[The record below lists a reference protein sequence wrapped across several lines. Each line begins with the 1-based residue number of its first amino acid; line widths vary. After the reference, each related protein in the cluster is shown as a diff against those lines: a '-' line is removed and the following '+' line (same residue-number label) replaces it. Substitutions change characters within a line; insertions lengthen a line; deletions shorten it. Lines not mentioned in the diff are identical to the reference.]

1 MGTLVASQI
10 GNSSLGSM
18 YTVFR
23 IFFDR
28 LLAWRSYT
36 TVLLLLRFR
45 SSGLLRSGV
54 RLLAFF
60 LYRVVALA
68 APSQAPSGLRTRVRR
83 ALRAQRCAWL
93 LACCGVVALGVG
105 LVGVRAAAQGP
116 VDGAVRGHV
125 SAVCG
130 PYPHQCIARDVR
142 IHLTSAELGV
152 EREVDADDNGDFLM
166 LRLPPGEYELRAT
179 SQRSGE
185 GGVGIAGTRFEL
197 EAGDIDD
204 VTLTLGPPA
213 RTTPANGTAEAESGV
228 GLRLT
233 SVDLTGQVG
242 ELPVES
248 GEWES
253 LAELDS
259 EAHEEPSARQVEES
273 SSDDT
278 DDPASRVSAGD
289 GAAAGGLSYAG
300 LPSTQGEFSL
310 DGLSGDQSF
319 RVGPRGA
326 ATGGA
331 SSGASYNQ
339 GSVKSFRVLPRNFS
353 AQYGMVGGM
362 AVVTRAASTALHGEA
377 FFRVRESAWAAM
389 NPFSVETDYHDGVVT
404 SEGVKPQGSLMQFG
418 GEVGTPL
425 WGRKSGGAKKRR
437 RGRETQFQRAMEGR
451 EPVSLFASVEAQ
463 LHDDHIVSTPALA
476 NFFDLSADQ
485 IALLANRGVSAAQT
499 NGALNYLES
508 LMGTT
513 ARHASR
519 VQGTARVDFTPTARD
534 HVTLSYAGN
543 RSDAPAGAALGQAS
557 DAVVARGT
565 GSLGDSVVHVD
576 VGSGRWLHTI
586 SKRWNNELRGQFAY
600 DLEYQTPHAPL
611 PQEPAIGP
619 FGYAPQV
626 SIAPN
631 GFSFGTPSNLA
642 PGASGGR
649 SAYPDETR
657 LELADTMQLH
667 MGRHLLMAGA
677 DWSRIHDRIDTLS
690 AEEGAFSY
698 DSGTTNGFDGG
709 LVDWI
714 SDYTYSVNA
723 FPNGACPSIV
733 ATVHDFCFSSFTQ
746 SFGATDTQFVT
757 HNVAGFVEDAM
768 RVRSDL
774 SVTVGLRYDYTLL
787 PKPQTANPLLDAD
800 IAAIAGPI
808 HGAGIH
814 GATGTFPEDRNNF
827 GPRLGVIWSPRSVWG
842 LPARWRPKSG
852 QAFTVRLGY
861 GLFYSHIPGA
871 TVRAALVDTGED
883 STTLHVRIR
892 PTTITDCPQITTV
905 QQGFGYPCDYTT
917 EPPAAVAQTSSATV
931 FASGYRVPTVQRGTL
946 AVERSLGRRTNVR
959 VAYAMAM
966 AVQLPGS
973 TDLNISPSPGMVSYE
988 LQSVDGVLNRYKGL
1002 HEGETF
1008 VVPLYDQ
1015 RPIADIGAVTALVS
1029 NANATYH
1036 AVTAEA
1042 EVHGLR
1048 WSALRGLELRAS
1060 YTFSRSIDYA
1070 PQGSATP
1077 SMDGQFDPFHNGY
1090 DKGLSDQQFPQR
1102 FSGVLALPLH
1112 ERRGPKP
1119 VRLVLDGWRVAGIG
1133 RASSGAPYSY
1143 KIFGGTFL
1151 SGGRES
1157 INGSGGA
1164 TYLPTV
1170 GRNTLRLAPQ
1180 GKLDLRLAREI
1191 KVVRG
1196 VHANVFAEAFNVLNA
1211 ENISSVETRAFQL
1224 GTPNTIGNSTAT
1236 GPTPLI
1242 FQDAAAIAAEGLT
1255 TEMPFG
1261 TPNSSTTGTSR
1272 ERQIELGVRL
1282 QF

>member
-1 MGTLVASQI
+1 
-10 GNSSLGSM
+10 
-18 YTVFR
+18 
-23 IFFDR
+23 
-28 LLAWRSYT
+28 
-36 TVLLLLRFR
+36 
-45 SSGLLRSGV
+45 
-54 RLLAFF
+54 
-60 LYRVVALA
+60 
-68 APSQAPSGLRTRVRR
+68 
-83 ALRAQRCAWL
+83 
-93 LACCGVVALGVG
+93 
-105 LVGVRAAAQGP
+105 
-116 VDGAVRGHV
+116 
-125 SAVCG
+125 
-130 PYPHQCIARDVR
+130 
-142 IHLTSAELGV
+142 
-152 EREVDADDNGDFLM
+152 M
-166 LRLPPGEYELRAT
+166 LRLPPGEYQLRAT
-179 SQRSGE
+179 SLRVDRETAVETFDLE
-185 GGVGIAGTRFEL
+185 GGEL
-197 EAGDIDD
+197 DD
-204 VTLTLGPPA
+204 VTLTLGAPSRA
-213 RTTPANGTAEAESGV
+213 AQASGTAEMGLASGV
-228 GLRLT
+228 GLRLA
-233 SVDLTGQVG
+233 SFDLTGQAG
-242 ELPVES
+242 ALPVES
-248 GEWES
+248 RQWEN

-259 EAHEEPSARQVEES
+259 EANEDPSATQAGES
-273 SSDDT
+273 SSDDA
-278 DDPASRVSAGD
+278 DDPASRRSAGD

-362 AVVTRAASTALHGEA
+362 AVVTRAASTELHGDA
-377 FFRVRESAWAAM
+377 FFRLRESAWAAM

-404 SEGVKPQGSLMQFG
+404 SEGVKPEGSLVQFG
-418 GEVGTPL
+418 GSVGTPL
-425 WGRKSGGAKKRR
+425 WGRGGGKKKRR
-437 RGRETQFQRAMEGR
+437 RQSRYQRAMEGR

-463 LHDDHIVSTPALA
+463 LHDDHVVSTPELA

-485 IALLANRGVSAAQT
+485 IALLGNRGV
-499 NGALNYLES
+499 NGAETNAALDYLES

-513 ARHASR
+513 ERHASR
-519 VQGTARVDFTPTARD
+519 VQGTVRVDFTPTARD

-543 RSDAPAGAALGQAS
+543 RSDSPAGAALGQAS
-557 DAVVARGT
+557 DAVVARGM

-586 SKRWNNELRGQFAY
+586 SKRWNNEVRGQFAH
-600 DLEYQTPHAPL
+600 DLEYETPHAPL
-611 PQEPAIGP
+611 AQEPAIGP
-619 FGYAPQV
+619 YGYAPQV

-631 GFSFGTPSNLA
+631 GFSFGTPSSLA
-642 PGASGGR
+642 PGAAGGR

-657 LELADTMQLH
+657 LELADTMELH
-667 MGRHLLMAGA
+667 VGRHLLMAGA

-698 DSGTTNGFDGG
+698 DSGTTNGYDGG

-714 SDYTYSVNA
+714 TDYTFGVNA
-723 FPNGACPSIV
+723 YPNGACPSIV
-733 ATVHDFCFSSFTQ
+733 ATVHYFCFRSFTQ

-800 IAAIAGPI
+800 IAAIG
-808 HGAGIH
+808 GQIH

-842 LPARWRPKSG
+842 LPARWTPKSG

-871 TVRAALVDTGED
+871 TVRAALVDTAQD

-931 FASGYRVPTVQRGTL
+931 FASGYRVPMVQRGTL
-946 AVERSLGRRTNVR
+946 AVERTLGRRTNVR
-959 VAYAMAM
+959 VSYAMAM
-966 AVQLPGS
+966 AEQLPGS
-973 TDLNISPSPGMVSYE
+973 TDLNISPSPGAVSYE
-988 LQSVDGVLNRYKGL
+988 LQSVDGVLNGYKGL
-1002 HEGETF
+1002 REGETF
-1008 VVPLYDQ
+1008 AVPLYDQ

-1048 WSALRGLELRAS
+1048 WSGLRGLELRAS

-1077 SMDGQFDPFHNGY
+1077 SLDGQFDPFHNGY
-1090 DKGLSDQQFPQR
+1090 DKGLSNQQFPQK

-1112 ERRGPKP
+1112 ERRGPKV
-1119 VRLVLDGWRVAGIG
+1119 VRLVLDGWRVAAIG
-1133 RASSGAPYSY
+1133 TASSGAPYSY
-1143 KIFGGTFL
+1143 KIFGGTYL

-1170 GRNTLRLAPQ
+1170 GRNTLRLAPR
-1180 GKLDLRLAREI
+1180 GKVDLRLGREI
-1191 KVVRG
+1191 KMVRG
-1196 VHANVFAEAFNVLNA
+1196 VHANAFVEAFNLFNA
-1211 ENISSVETRAFQL
+1211 ENISSVETRAFLL

-1236 GPTPLI
+1236 GPTPLV
-1242 FQDAAAIAAEGLT
+1242 FQDAAAIATEGLT
-1255 TEMPFG
+1255 TEVPFG
-1261 TPNSSTTGTSR
+1261 TPSSSTTGTSR

-1282 QF
+1282 EF